1 MTALAA
7 VAVWLQPMLLAALVV
22 SVTAGDAAGPW
33 LALGVLIAPLVALL
47 APEMRLADTNPV
59 ARAAVAVAV
68 TLVLAADFVFAADT
82 AALLGS
88 APWMGVLLAA
98 ALALL
103 VPLLPGARRASAL
116 ALSLTV
122 GAWLLPLVS
131 VAMTTS
137 TAPWVAWSRGA
148 SRPALTFSETS
159 GWVRDGERFARPA
172 RLTFVEGQ
180 RVTALSPGTYR
191 VVERDVTP
199 PTVREW
205 RLAAGESLTLRPG
218 DELSIEAGA
227 RVRFEA
233 GRRVPGAP
241 ASGVAWADAPE
252 RGLAMLP
259 GALGTLAT
267 LVGGA
272 LALVPSARRGPAALA
287 APLVLLVA
295 TTAAIGWGIYAG
307 ATAPDLALGESL
319 PAPVLR
325 LPVRALGPRTGGPL
339 AVLALAAL
347 AALAITA
354 VVALRGRLVAAGG
367 SAPALWAAA
376 VALAAALAV
385 APLDPWRL
393 LVLGLGLAAAAAAPL
408 RFAVAG
414 DAATAGS
421 LVGALS
427 FLALVGLPVA
437 APAAAPWPEVLARYP
452 ALVAMALGWG
462 ATKALGGGGA
472 ARNPATSL

>member
-7 VAVWLQPMLLAALVV
+7 VAVWLQPVLLAAVVV
-22 SVTAGDAAGPW
+22 SVTAGDAAAPW

-47 APEMRLADTNPV
+47 APEARPARANPV

-68 TLVLAADFVFAADT
+68 TLVLAADFVLAADT
-82 AALLGS
+82 AALFGS

-103 VPLLPGARRASAL
+103 VPLLPGARRASAPVLVL
-116 ALSLTV
+116 AA
-122 GAWLLPLVS
+122 GALLLPLVS
-131 VAMTTS
+131 VAVTTG
-137 TAPWVAWSRGA
+137 TTPWAAWSGGA
-148 SRPALTFSETS
+148 SRSALTFSETS
-159 GWVRDGERFARPA
+159 GWVRDGERFARAA
-172 RLTFVEGQ
+172 RLTFAEGQ

-191 VVERDVTP
+191 VVERDAAP

-218 DELSIEAGA
+218 DELSLEAGA

-241 ASGVAWADAPE
+241 ASGVAWADAPD

-272 LALVPSARRGPAALA
+272 LALVPSARRGPTAMA
-287 APLVLLVA
+287 APLALLVA
-295 TTAAIGWGIYAG
+295 TTTAIGWGIYAG
-307 ATAPDLALGESL
+307 ATAPDLALGGSL
-319 PAPVLR
+319 PAPMLR
-325 LPVRALGPRTGGPL
+325 LLVRALGPRTGAPLTVL
-339 AVLALAAL
+339 AVAAL
-347 AALAITA
+347 ATLLITA
-354 VVALRGRLVAAGG
+354 VVALRGRLVVAGG
-367 SAPALWAAA
+367 PAPVLWAVTVILAA
-376 VALAAALAV
+376 VLAV

-393 LVLGLGLAAAAAAPL
+393 LGLGLGLTAAAGTPL
-408 RFAVAG
+408 RFAGAG

-421 LVGALS
+421 VVGVLAFVALI
-427 FLALVGLPVA
+427 GLPVV
-437 APAAAPWPEVLARYP
+437 APGAAPWPEALARDP
-452 ALVAMALGWG
+452 ALVAMILGWG
-462 ATKALGGGGA
+462 ATKLLGGGGA